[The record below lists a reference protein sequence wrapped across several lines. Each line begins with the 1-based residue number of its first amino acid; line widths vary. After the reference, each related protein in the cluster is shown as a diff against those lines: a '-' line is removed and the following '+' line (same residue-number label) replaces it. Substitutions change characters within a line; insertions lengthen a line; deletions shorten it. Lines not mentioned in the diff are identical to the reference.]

1 MMVQTV
7 HVTILNLVYTQDELP
22 HALAEHVAMFRDVN
36 TRLDLGKFNPFYRP

>member
-22 HALAEHVAMFRDVN
+22 HALAEHVTMFRDVN
-36 TRLDLGKFNPFYRP
+36 TTLDVGKFHPCYRP